1 MYSKISFLFTFFTF
15 IFSVSFNAQEIGKI
29 LSAEAAD
36 SEFGKVKESVSI
48 KTSEVNNWIGQTE
61 DKIMFRMANKELT
74 VLGDSRKLLYSAS
87 SYSENNDTFYLYSKT
102 KLIELISKGKNQNTS
117 FEIRGSVFTISN
129 GIYTLEYSVPCPP
142 ICD

>member
-1 MYSKISFLFTFFTF
+1 MYLKISFLFTLFTF
-15 IFSVSFNAQEIGKI
+15 IFSVNFNAQEIGKI